1 MRTPILI
8 FNLMLMAFVLG
19 CNDSGQQP
27 TVSDVLTST
36 GTIIEKRAQFYLIE
50 SDVPNQ
56 YGVKTFYPLNLS
68 DPFRHNGLRVL
79 FSGKTEVDPA
89 SQYLYL
95 PFRLSFIQ
103 VIQQ

>member
-19 CNDSGQQP
+19 CEDSGLQP
-27 TVSDVLTST
+27 TTTDVVTST
-36 GTIIEKRAQFYLIE
+36 GTILEKSAQFYVIE

-56 YGVKTFYPLNLS
+56 YGVKTFYPVNLS
-68 DPFRHNGLRVL
+68 DSFRHNGLRVL
-79 FSGKTEVDPA
+79 FSGKPEGDPA
-89 SQYLYL
+89 TQYQYL

-103 VIQQ
+103 SIQQ